1 MTKNILLLLTFVSIA
16 SGVMCQGEWKI
27 RKDKNGVV
35 VYTRSSEGQDFDE
48 FKATTTLDFSI
59 ATFVNVV
66 RDVEA
71 YPGWITDLRHSQIL
85 VRKGD
90 TVQIYYSELKVPF
103 PFGNRDVIYSNKFM
117 LDSTNQS
124 MTITIEAL
132 PNYIEKKEG
141 LVRMPYGNGKWEAQS
156 VGENQISVTLQMQI
170 NPGGNIPAWLV
181 NRFVSD
187 SPYQTLK
194 NLKSFGK
201 KEKYR
206 AP

>member
-1 MTKNILLLLTFVSIA
+1 MTKNILLLLIFVSITSA
-16 SGVMCQGEWKI
+16 VQCQGEWKVKKE
-27 RKDKNGVV
+27 KDGII
-35 VYTRSSEGQDFDE
+35 VYTRPSKGQSFDE

-59 ATFVNVV
+59 ATLLNVL

-71 YPGWITDLRHSQIL
+71 YPEWITDLTNTRML
-85 VRKGD
+85 VKKGD
-90 TVQIYYSELKVPF
+90 TAQIYYSVLKVPF
-103 PFGNRDVIYSNKFM
+103 PFGNRDVIYYNKFM
-117 LDSTNQS
+117 PDNTNHQ
-124 MTITIEAL
+124 MTIAIEAL
-132 PNYIEKKEG
+132 PNYIEKKKG

-156 VGENQISVTLQMQI
+156 VGENQIKVTLQMQV

-194 NLKSFGK
+194 KLKSFGK

-206 AP
+206 KP